1 MYERILV
8 AVDGSTPSQR
18 ALDEAVKL
26 VGLTQGKIHLVSVVP
41 PMLDPSA
48 AGAYAGFVPVDT
60 QAVLEKDADDILHAA
75 LAPLQAKGVAA
86 DIKRLDL
93 DVGAQTI
100 AEAILAEAT
109 AWKADVVVLG
119 THGRRGVTRLLLGSV
134 AEALL
139 RISTLPL
146 LLVKSPET
154 T

>member
-60 QAVLEKDADDILHAA
+60 QAVLEKDADDILQAA

-119 THGRRGVTRLLLGSV
+119 THGRRGVSRLLLGSV